1 MIKLFSSFILL
12 PLFLLGAFFTA
23 LQAQAT
29 AENGNFFLAENEVTI
44 MCPDAEVGETGI
56 INGTTY
62 TKRTREE
69 ITNENA
75 ATTCTSGITDMSEM
89 FNGFGDLDNFNGNL
103 NHWDVSAVTDMSK
116 MFFFS
121 RSFNNEIGAWD
132 VSNVTNMSS
141 MFALADSFNQDLSG
155 WDVSNVTDMS
165 GMFSI
170 ASSFNQ
176 DISSWDVSS
185 VTNMGRMFMSNETFN
200 QDIGGWDVSNVTNM
214 AWMLGME
221 IEGCVAGLPDKGS
234 SEAINLPT
242 AAFNQDISSWDVSNV
257 TSMEGMFNRAV
268 DFNQDLSG
276 WDVSNVT
283 NMSRMFAFA
292 SSFDQDISSWNVSGV
307 TSMSGMFAMVV
318 EWQCREFSRRGIV
331 ESEKSAHGEA
341 GAFNQDLSS
350 WDVSGVLY
358 LDEMFAAASSFNQ
371 DISSWDVSSATNMRA
386 MFDMADNFNQD
397 IGSWDVSNVTN
408 MTAMFRDAESFN
420 QDLTL
425 WCVQNIPQEAD
436 RFAVNSG
443 LAPGNFPIWGTCP
456 VPNSIHPGDTLPL
469 VFALDQNY
477 PNPFNPTTTIRYDLP
492 ESADV
497 RLEVY
502 NVMGQRVAVLV
513 NAGQTA
519 GSHSVSFDASNLAS
533 GVYHYRLQSGNEVL
547 TKKMTLIK

>member
-1 MIKLFSSFILL
+1 MIKLISSFILL
-12 PLFLLGAFFTA
+12 PLFLLGVSFSSLHAQSTA
-23 LQAQAT
+23 D
-29 AENGNFFLAENEVTI
+29 NDNFFLAENEVTV
-44 MCPDAEVGETGI
+44 MCPDVEVGESGI
-56 INGTTY
+56 INGITY

-75 ATTCTSGITDMSEM
+75 ATTCTSGITDMS
-89 FNGFGDLDNFNGNL
+89 
-103 NHWDVSAVTDMSK
+103 S
-116 MFFFS
+116 MFFFN
-121 RSFNNEIGAWD
+121 RSFNSEIGAWD
-132 VSNVTNMSS
+132 VSNVTNMRM
-141 MFALADSFNQDLSG
+141 MFGLADSFNQDLSF
-155 WDVSNVTDMS
+155 WDVSNVTNMS
-165 GMFSI
+165 GMFSG
-170 ASSFNQ
+170 STSFNQ

-185 VTNMGRMFMSNETFN
+185 VTNMEGMFMSSESFN

-214 AWMLGME
+214 SWMLGME
-221 IEGCVAGLPDKGS
+221 IEGCVAGLPDEGS
-234 SEAINLPT
+234 SGTMYLPT

-257 TSMEGMFNRAV
+257 TDMEGMFNRAA
-268 DFNQDLSG
+268 DFDQDLSG

-292 SSFDQDISSWNVSGV
+292 SSFDQDISSWNVSSV
-307 TSMSGMFAMVV
+307 ISMRGMFAMVV
-318 EWQCREFSRRGIV
+318 EWQCREFGWRETD
-331 ESEKSAHGEA
+331 ESKSSVHGEA
-341 GAFNQDLSS
+341 GNFNQDLSS

-386 MFDMADNFNQD
+386 MFDMAESFNHD
-397 IGSWDVSNVTN
+397 IGSWDVSGVTN
-408 MTAMFRDAESFN
+408 MVAMFRDAGSFN

-425 WCVQNIPQEAD
+425 WCVQNIPLEAD
-436 RFAVNSG
+436 RFAVYSG
-443 LAPGNFPIWGTCP
+443 LVPENFPVWGTCP
-456 VPNSIHPGDTLPL
+456 EPNSINPGDTLPSA
-469 VFALDQNY
+469 FALDQNY

-492 ESADV
+492 ESAEV

-547 TKKMTLIK
+547 TRKMTLVK